1 MFPKWN
7 IPHDSKNGIIR
18 CVSKMEYS
26 IRFQLDSKNGIISFR
41 CQNRIFHMIPI
52 FHRFEEDIC
61 IIRSFIHSVCSN
73 LSNAAELLIL
83 TLQAKTPL
91 LLAVFALCSNV
102 CYNCTQLQTLQAQ
115 TPRSTNLL
123 ANAASPDSSLGK
135 AAHSHSVCY
144 NVLSCK
150 RCKPRLLDRR
160 SCSFSQCLL
169 SCKRCKPRPLA
180 RRSCSCSQCLRYS
193 VTNAAVFTVAKAP
206 HSTSCSTQSLLSKRG
221 PGFSFSVFAR
231 MQTLQ
236 AKGSSCLNVCSTQC
250 NCKRCGPSTS
260 HSRCLPNCKRC
271 RPSPDSAHRRLFLS
285 VCLLNTNCKRFR
297 SACSPVFAQS
307 IQLQTLQ
314 AKGSHL
320 STQSLSTQELSI

>member
-1 MFPKWN
+1 MFAL
-7 IPHDSKNGIIR
+7 I
-18 CVSKMEYS
+18 
-26 IRFQLDSKNGIISFR
+26 
-41 CQNRIFHMIPI
+41 CQ
-52 FHRFEEDIC
+52 
-61 IIRSFIHSVCSN
+61 
-73 LSNAAELLIL
+73 
-83 TLQAKTPL
+83 TLQSCSFSRCKPRLHCCSQCFSVANAKK
-91 LLAVFALCSNV
+91 AAYSHNV

-236 AKGSSCLNVCSTQC
+236 AKGSS
-250 NCKRCGPSTS
+250 
-260 HSRCLPNCKRC
+260 
-271 RPSPDSAHRRLFLS
+271 FI
-285 VCLLNTNCKRFR
+285 
-297 SACSPVFAQS
+297 SACSNSMQ
-307 IQLQTLQ
+307 
-314 AKGSHL
+314 
-320 STQSLSTQELSI
+320 